1 METEYSLKKRNEGK
15 RIMKLKHALW
25 SLLLLVGCAHGALM
39 THHDYA
45 DIQVGTNIKE
55 VEKIYGS
62 PVQIRSDGDRF
73 VYEYI
78 ERIKMG
84 LQTIEMRKYYFVVNK
99 QGKIVNKFTKDQNP
113 PAYDEIYSDDMF
125 PDQGG

>member
-1 METEYSLKKRNEGK
+1 
-15 RIMKLKHALW
+15 
-25 SLLLLVGCAHGALM
+25 M
-39 THHDYA
+39 THNDYA
-45 DIQVGTNIKE
+45 DIHVGTSIKD
-55 VEKIYGS
+55 VEKTYGK

-84 LQTIEMRKYYFVVNK
+84 LQTVEMRKYYFVVNK
-99 QGKIVNKFTKDQNP
+99 QGKIVNKFIRDQNP
-113 PAYDEIYSDDMF
+113 PAYDEIYSDDVF